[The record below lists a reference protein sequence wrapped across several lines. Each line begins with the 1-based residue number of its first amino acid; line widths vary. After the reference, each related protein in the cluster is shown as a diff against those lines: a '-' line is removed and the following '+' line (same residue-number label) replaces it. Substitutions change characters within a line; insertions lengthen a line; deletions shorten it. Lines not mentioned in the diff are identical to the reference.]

1 MLEVEPDLAVVAE
14 AANGLEAV
22 ERALAT
28 APDVVLLDVQMP
40 GLDGIEA
47 LRRLRERLPSTKVLM
62 LTTFGHENYLILS
75 SRAGASG
82 FLLKDVSR
90 SELADAIRRV
100 AAGESLIEVEAGSE
114 SESGRISIRE
124 LEVLECMAR
133 GLSNREIS
141 AALSISE
148 NTVKTHVG
156 HLLGKL
162 EAPDRAG
169 AVLRG
174 WRKGLI
180 SGADAD
186 TASNH
191 PSG

>member
-100 AAGESLIEVEAGSE
+100 AAGESLIEVEAE
-114 SESGRISIRE
+114 SESGRISTRE